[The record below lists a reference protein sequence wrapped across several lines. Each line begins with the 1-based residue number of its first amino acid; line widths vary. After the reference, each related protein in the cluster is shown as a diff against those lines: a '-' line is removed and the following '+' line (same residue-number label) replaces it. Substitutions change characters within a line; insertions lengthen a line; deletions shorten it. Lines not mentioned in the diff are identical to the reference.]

1 MNVLSLFAN
10 IGVAEAYLHEI
21 GFNVLVANEFDKR
34 RAELYQAI
42 YPFTNMVCGDI
53 TDDDVF
59 TKLINLSKENNI
71 DLIIATPPCQ
81 GMSTAGQ
88 QKSDDQRNNLI
99 IHTISAIK
107 KINPK
112 YVLIENVPQFLKTKI
127 KYNDKDVTIPELITN
142 QLSKKYNLNF
152 NVVDSKN
159 YSVPQTRERAI
170 VLLSRKD
177 QTKVWEI
184 PKSDDKIVSLNDV
197 IGKLPSIDPFVKDI
211 NEDKFKKLFP
221 EFEERKKVALKISKW
236 HNPPTHV
243 WRQVKSML
251 YTPTGKSA
259 FLNSKSEHKPQKDN
273 GDFVKGFLNTYKRQ
287 NWDTPGYTVT
297 MDNVKISSQ
306 NNVHPG
312 RLIGKDTNG
321 NAIYSD
327 PRTLTLYE
335 IMRVMSIPDNW
346 PIPQN
351 ASEAFLR
358 RVIGEGVPPLMI
370 KRIFEQL
377 IVKNEKQKKK

>member
-1 MNVLSLFAN
+1 MNILSLFAN
-10 IGVAEAYLHEI
+10 IGVAEAYLEEI
-21 GFNVLVANEFDKR
+21 GFNVLVANEFEER
-34 RAELYQAI
+34 RAKLYQEI
-42 YPFTNMVCGDI
+42 YPCTNMVCGDI
-53 TDDDVF
+53 TDNVIF
-59 TKLINLSKENNI
+59 EKVIKLSKNNNVEV
-71 DLIIATPPCQ
+71 IIATPPCQ

-88 QKSDDQRNNLI
+88 QKSDDHRNNLI
-99 IHTISAIK
+99 VHTISAIK
-107 KINPK
+107 RIKPK

-127 KYNDKDVTIPELITN
+127 HYNNKGITIPELIMN
-142 QLSKKYNLNF
+142 ELSKTYNLNF

-159 YSVPQTRERAI
+159 FSVAQTRERAI

-177 QTKVWEI
+177 QKNVWEI
-184 PKSDDKIVSLNDV
+184 PLCDNKIVSLKDV

-211 NEDKFKKLFP
+211 SQEKFIKLFP
-221 EFEERKKVALKISKW
+221 KFEERRKKALKISKW

-259 FLNSKSEHKPQKDN
+259 FTNPKSDHKPKKEN
-273 GDFVKGFLNTYKRQ
+273 GELVKGFLNTYKRQ

-312 RLIGKDTNG
+312 RLIGKDANG
-321 NAIYSD
+321 NDIYSD

-335 IMRVMSIPDNW
+335 IMRIMSIPENW
-346 PIPQN
+346 PIPEN

-358 RVIGEGVPPLMI
+358 RVIGEGVPPLMV
-370 KRIFEQL
+370 KRFFEQL
-377 IVKNEKQKKK
+377 IVKNEK

>member
-10 IGVAEAYLHEI
+10 IGVAEAYLDEL

-34 RAELYQAI
+34 RADLYQSI
-42 YPFTNMVCGDI
+42 YPSTNMVCGDI
-53 TDDDVF
+53 TDDMVF
-59 TKLINLSKENNI
+59 AKLIKLSKEKNI

-88 QKSDDQRNNLI
+88 QKSDDHRNNLI
-99 IHTISAIK
+99 VHTISAIK

-127 KYNDKDVTIPELITN
+127 KHSGKDITIPELITK
-142 QLSKKYNLNF
+142 QLDKKYNLNF

-177 QTKVWEI
+177 QKKVWNI
-184 PKSDDKIVSLNDV
+184 PKSDDKIVNMKDV
-197 IGKLPSIDPFVKDI
+197 IGDLPSIDPFVKDI
-211 NEDKFKKLFP
+211 DKNEFKKLFP
-221 EFEERKKVALKISKW
+221 EFEERRKVALKYSKW

-259 FLNSKSEHKPQKDN
+259 FSNSKSDHKPRKEN

-312 RLIGKDTNG
+312 RLIGKDSKG
-321 NAIYSD
+321 NEIYSD

-346 PIPQN
+346 PIPEN

-377 IVKNEKQKKK
+377 IAKNEK

>member
-10 IGVAEAYLHEI
+10 IGVAEAYLEEI
-21 GFNVLVANEFDKR
+21 GFNVIVANEFEER
-34 RAELYQAI
+34 RAKLYQEI
-42 YPFTNMVCGDI
+42 YPCTNMVCGDI
-53 TDDDVF
+53 TDNVIF
-59 TKLINLSKENNI
+59 EKVIKLSKNNNVE
-71 DLIIATPPCQ
+71 LIIATPPCQ

-88 QKSDDQRNNLI
+88 QKSDDYRNNLI

-107 KINPK
+107 RIKPK

-127 KYNDKDVTIPELITN
+127 YLNNKGITIPELIIN
-142 QLSKKYNLNF
+142 ELSKIYNLNF
-152 NVVDSKN
+152 NLVDSKN

-177 QTKVWEI
+177 QKKIWEI
-184 PKSDDKIVSLNDV
+184 PLYDNKIVSLKDV

-211 NEDKFKKLFP
+211 SQEEFIKLFP
-221 EFEERKKVALKISKW
+221 KFEEKRKKALKISKW
-236 HNPPTHV
+236 NNPPTHV

-259 FLNSKSEHKPQKDN
+259 FTNSKSDHKPKKEN
-273 GDFVKGFLNTYKRQ
+273 GELVKGFLNTYKRQ

-312 RLIGKDTNG
+312 RLIGKDSKG
-321 NAIYSD
+321 NEIYSD

-335 IMRVMSIPDNW
+335 IMRIMSIPENW
-346 PIPQN
+346 PIPEN

-358 RVIGEGVPPLMI
+358 RVIGEGVPPLMV
-370 KRIFEQL
+370 KRFFEQL
-377 IVKNEKQKKK
+377 IVKNEK

>member
-53 TDDDVF
+53 TNDEVF
-59 TKLINLSKENNI
+59 TKLINLSIERKI

-88 QKSDDQRNNLI
+88 QKSDDHRNNLI
-99 IHTISAIK
+99 VHTISVIEKIK
-107 KINPK
+107 PK
-112 YVLIENVPQFLKTKI
+112 YAFIENVPQFLKTKI
-127 KYNDKDVTIPELITN
+127 NYNNKAISIPELIEN
-142 QLSKKYNLNF
+142 QLDKYYNLNF
-152 NVVDSKN
+152 NIVDAKN
-159 YSVPQTRERAI
+159 FSVPQSRERAV

-177 QTKVWEI
+177 QKRVWEI
-184 PKSDDKIVSLNDV
+184 PKSNNKIVCLKDA
-197 IGKLPSIDPFVKDI
+197 IGNLPPIDPYVKDI
-211 NEDKFKKLFP
+211 NEGQFKKLFP
-221 EFEERKKVALKISKW
+221 EFEKRKKAALKISKW

-259 FLNSKSEHKPQKDN
+259 FLNSVSDHKPKKEN
-273 GDFVKGFLNTYKRQ
+273 GDFVKGFMNTFKRQ
-287 NWDTPGYTVT
+287 NWNTPGYTVT

-312 RLIGKDTNG
+312 RFIGTDSFG
-321 NAIYSD
+321 NALYSD

-335 IMRVMSIPDNW
+335 IMKVMSIPDNW
-346 PIPQN
+346 PIPEN
-351 ASEAFLR
+351 TSEAFLR
-358 RVIGEGVPPLMI
+358 RVIGEGVPPLMV

-377 IVKNEKQKKK
+377 IAKNE